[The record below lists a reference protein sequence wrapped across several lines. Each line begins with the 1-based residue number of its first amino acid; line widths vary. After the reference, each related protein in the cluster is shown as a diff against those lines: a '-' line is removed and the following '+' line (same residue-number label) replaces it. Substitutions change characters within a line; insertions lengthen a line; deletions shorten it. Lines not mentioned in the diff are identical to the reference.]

1 MKKEA
6 KVMFH
11 KDRFEKMK
19 NKDTFILLRNLYDSI
34 YIMKFNY
41 KIKCSPNTINNN
53 IENVIK
59 CYDKLKPNR
68 GDNERR

>member
-1 MKKEA
+1 
-6 KVMFH
+6 
-11 KDRFEKMK
+11 MK
-19 NKDTFILLRNLYDSI
+19 NKDRFILLRNLYNSI

-59 CYDKLKPNR
+59 CYNKIKEYD
-68 GDNERR
+68 EAE

>member
-1 MKKEA
+1 
-6 KVMFH
+6 
-11 KDRFEKMK
+11 MK